1 MTLIRALSV
10 VGSASIFAVAGCADE
25 GVIGSVPVPV
35 CGNGGSAAMPGKGA
49 GGAMVGAGGAGMAPG
64 MGGTVGT
71 GGTPDMG
78 GTVGTGG
85 TPDMG
90 GTSGTV
96 GTGGTPAMGTGGTV
110 GTGGTPGTGG
120 SPPIGPCPA
129 GFMCT
134 DLSSFGATATDGAGN
149 PVTASCGNGAPSA
162 SCDDANPAS
171 TCPGLTTPICAH
183 VSVAGMQLVSCGQR
197 CIP

>member
-49 GGAMVGAGGAGMAPG
+49 GGAMVGAGGAGMA
-64 MGGTVGT
+64 
-71 GGTPDMG
+71 
-78 GTVGTGG
+78 
-85 TPDMG
+85 PDMG